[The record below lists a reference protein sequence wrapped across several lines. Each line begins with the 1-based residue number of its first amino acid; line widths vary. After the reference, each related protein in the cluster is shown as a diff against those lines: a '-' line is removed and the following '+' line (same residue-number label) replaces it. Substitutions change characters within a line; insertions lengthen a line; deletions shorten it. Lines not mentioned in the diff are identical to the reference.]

1 MAVLDG
7 WPSLGEGSHGHLGV
21 ASWDAGGF
29 EMLQS
34 MCEAE
39 WCTMGQ
45 EELPTDV
52 HAASH
57 SRGAAASQRGGH
69 SHLQHQLLEMP
80 RLPMLVLQKSGIAA
94 VEAAIAARPRQLAHA
109 SEPGL
114 HAAQLS
120 ALAPG

>member
-39 WCTMGQ
+39 WCPAGQ
-45 EELPTDV
+45 EALPTDA
-52 HAASH
+52 HSASH
-57 SRGAAASQRGGH
+57 SRGAAALQRGGH
-69 SHLQHQLLEMP
+69 SHLQHRLLEMP
-80 RLPMLVLQKSGIAA
+80 HLSLLMLQKSGIAA
-94 VEAAIAARPRQLAHA
+94 AEAAIAAQPRQLAPV
-109 SEPGL
+109 SEAGL
-114 HAAQLS
+114 HAAQL
-120 ALAPG
+120 AAPAPG